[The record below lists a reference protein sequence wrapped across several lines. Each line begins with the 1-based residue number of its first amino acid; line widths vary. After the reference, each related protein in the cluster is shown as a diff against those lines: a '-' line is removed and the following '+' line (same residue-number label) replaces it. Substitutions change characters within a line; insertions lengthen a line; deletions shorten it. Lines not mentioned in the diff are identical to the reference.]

1 MLHKLRNLKQIN
13 RNPYGASISI
23 ERLGNDCRNFLLK
36 YHNTLSFCGISRC
49 QYRNTINT
57 TRINP
62 TIKIVRNDDKRRQ
75 TLDFSHYSN
84 EFKKFSCHIDEIPV
98 GLSFIYMGTFLK
110 KLWRGDG
117 GRVQHD
123 NSV

>member
-1 MLHKLRNLKQIN
+1 M
-13 RNPYGASISI
+13 
-23 ERLGNDCRNFLLK
+23 
-36 YHNTLSFCGISRC
+36 
-49 QYRNTINT
+49 NT

-75 TLDFSHYSN
+75 ALDFSHYSN
-84 EFKKFSCHIDEIPV
+84 EFKKFSCQIDEIPV

-117 GRVQHD
+117 GIVQHD

>member
-1 MLHKLRNLKQIN
+1 MIKEGKHLIFHIIPMNLK
-13 RNPYGASISI
+13 
-23 ERLGNDCRNFLLK
+23 F
-36 YHNTLSFCGISRC
+36 SF
-49 QYRNTINT
+49 
-57 TRINP
+57 
-62 TIKIVRNDDKRRQ
+62 
-75 TLDFSHYSN
+75 
-84 EFKKFSCHIDEIPV
+84 HIDEIPV